1 MFHNQGK
8 NLLIKALETGSIL
21 LQTPSTDRG
30 KQKEYIQSDKILH
43 TVLSDAEIEND
54 VLDTDKYQQICDY

>member
-21 LQTPSTDRG
+21 FQTPSTDRG
-30 KQKEYIQSDKILH
+30 KQKEYMETDKILPA
-43 TVLSDAEIEND
+43 VLTL
-54 VLDTDKYQQICDY
+54 VMQK